1 MKYLLAAYA
10 WATIEW
16 GTPPLKF
23 KQPLPPSPPRDRW
36 LTNGEAHKL
45 LEATRAYHI
54 RLFILLALQTA
65 QRSIAICDL
74 TWEKGVRGQ
83 RINLEDNLI
92 DFGQGTGNKRRA
104 IVPINPQLREAL
116 EEAREC
122 ATCDYVVEYAI
133 KKVINPRKSVS
144 RSAERAGLGKLGK
157 HILRHTAATWMVMDS
172 RSDEET
178 ARCLGTTVDVVR
190 KVYGHHDSDFLKS
203 AAKALEI

>member
-1 MKYLLAAYA
+1 MAAYA

-36 LTNGEAHKL
+36 LTNGEAQKL

-104 IVPINPQLREAL
+104 IVPINPQLRETL

-122 ATCDYVVEYAI
+122 ATCDYVVEYAS
-133 KKVINPRKSVS
+133 KKVINSRKGVS

-157 HILRHTAATWMVMDS
+157 HVLRHTAATWMVMDG

-178 ARCLGTTVDVVR
+178 ARYLGTTADMVR
-190 KVYGHHDSDFLKS
+190 KVYGHHDPDFLKS
-203 AAKALEI
+203 ASKALEI